1 MNILQHLP
9 ESRHGP
15 VLVTLNPPFP
25 PDASKV
31 VAKFNYEHP
40 MMTNSSV
47 ATQQH
52 LPSVQNKRGISYV
65 GAWTKYGFHED
76 GFSSSFK
83 LLVDSPFNVKP
94 PFPLK
99 EAQRKLP
106 GAGVVEGLGRGLVG
120 GLEKVRRAVEG
131 TGIWVVVGWFMVVV
145 LLIAENVSLAFSVK
159 VLEQEAKGL
168 SGYWEQG
175 KVKLE

>member
-25 PDASKV
+25 PDPKKV

-47 ATQQH
+47 ATQSL
-52 LPSVQNKRGISYV
+52 LPQIQNKRNISYV

-76 GFSSSFK
+76 GFSSSYK
-83 LLVDSPFNVKP
+83 LLVDGPFGVRA
-94 PFPLK
+94 PFPHK
-99 EAQRKLP
+99 PAARVIKKP
-106 GAGVVEGLGRGLVG
+106 GVIVVGRGVVG
-120 GLEKVRRAVEG
+120 GIERVRRAVES
-131 TGIWVVVGWFMVVV
+131 TGIWVVVGWWMVIV
-145 LLIAENVSLAFSVK
+145 LVLTEKVSFALGNKKAG
-159 VLEQEAKGL
+159 EEAKRL
-168 SGYWEQG
+168 RGYWDQV
-175 KVKLE
+175 KVKLD